1 MEPRSSKTDVLH
13 VVEQAM
19 RIRMVWEEV
28 SSTHWAR
35 PLEEVEEALR
45 QAADRWGVPIDDAFA
60 AKAAFEIHAGSRE

>member
-1 MEPRSSKTDVLH
+1 MEHRPSKMDVLH

-45 QAADRWGVPIDDAFA
+45 QAAARWGVPIDDAFA
-60 AKAAFEIHAGSRE
+60 AKAAFEIHAGSWE

>member
-1 MEPRSSKTDVLH
+1 MKPRPSKTEVLH

-35 PLEEVEEALR
+35 PLKEVEEALK
-45 QAADRWGVPIDDAFA
+45 QAAARWDVPIDDTFA
-60 AKAAFEIHAGSRE
+60 ARAALVIYADSWE